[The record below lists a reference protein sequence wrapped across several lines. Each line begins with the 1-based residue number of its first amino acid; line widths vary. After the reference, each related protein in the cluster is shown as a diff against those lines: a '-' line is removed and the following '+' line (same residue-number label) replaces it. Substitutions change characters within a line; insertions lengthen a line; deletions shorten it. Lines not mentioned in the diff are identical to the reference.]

1 MMPQAIDLLRRLAGG
16 VHPVE
21 RATTPAPDGDF
32 SWMLDLARRGRL
44 TTDLPV
50 RVPLGLTPGV
60 DDRVRH
66 ELSIA
71 ADMAESE
78 GITRAV
84 VLVDDR
90 AFRVDVRTRT
100 VIDAPDAQITA
111 VGDIDGLVVRH
122 ADPSPTPAPPTAPP
136 ATGPARVVRNASL
149 IDALA
154 APPSN

>member
-1 MMPQAIDLLRRLAGG
+1 MPQATDLLRRLAGG

-21 RATTPAPDGDF
+21 RASPPAPEGEF
-32 SWMLDLARRGRL
+32 SWLLDQARRGEL

-50 RVPLGLTPGV
+50 RVPIGLTPAV
-60 DDRVRH
+60 DDRVRR
-66 ELSIA
+66 ELSVA

-100 VIDAPDAQITA
+100 VIDAPDAQIAA
-111 VGDIDGLVVRH
+111 VGDIDGLVIRPT
-122 ADPSPTPAPPTAPP
+122 DPAATQAIPPAPP
-136 ATGPARVVRNASL
+136 ATGPARLVRNASL

-154 APPSN
+154 APPSD

>member
-1 MMPQAIDLLRRLAGG
+1 MPQAIDLLRRLAGG

-21 RATTPAPDGDF
+21 RASLPAPEDEF
-32 SWMLDLARRGRL
+32 SWMLDQARRGQL

-66 ELSIA
+66 ELSVA
-71 ADMAESE
+71 ADLAQSE

-100 VIDAPDAQITA
+100 VIDAPDAHITA
-111 VGDIDGLVVRH
+111 VGDIDGLVIRH
-122 ADPSPTPAPPTAPP
+122 ADPTSTPAVPAAPP

-154 APPSN
+154 APPPN